1 MLTVDFARLRLRP
14 GTRVLDLGCGAGRHA
29 FECYRRG
36 ARVVA
41 LDTSAADLAEV
52 NRMFAAMA
60 GAGEVAPGGTAT
72 ALRGDARRLP
82 FPDGAFDVVI
92 ISEVLE
98 HVPDDREVIAELT
111 RVLRP
116 DGTVAVTVPRWWP
129 ERVCWALSDA
139 YHRVEGGHVRIY
151 RRRQLLSRLRAA
163 ALVPR
168 GSHHAHALHS
178 PYWWL
183 KCLFG
188 PDNDGA
194 LPVRLYHRM
203 LVHDIMRRP
212 WWTRTAE
219 RLLNPVVGK
228 SLVVYLDKG
237 AGALDASRP
246 RPGTFAEPG
255 PAA

>member
-1 MLTVDFARLRLRP
+1 MLTVDFARLRLAP

-41 LDTSAADLAEV
+41 VDLSEQDIGEV
-52 NRMFAAMA
+52 NAMFAAMA
-60 GAGEVAPGGTAT
+60 QAGEVAAGGAAV

-82 FPDGAFDVVI
+82 FADGAFDVVI

-98 HVPDDREVIAELT
+98 HVHDDERVIAELT
-111 RVLRP
+111 RVLGT

-139 YHRVEGGHVRIY
+139 YHQVEGGHIRIY

-188 PDNDGA
+188 VDNERA
-194 LPVRLYHRM
+194 LLPRLYHRL
-203 LVHDIMRRP
+203 LVHDIMRHP
-212 WWTRTAE
+212 WWTRT
-219 RLLNPVVGK
+219 
-228 SLVVYLDKG
+228 
-237 AGALDASRP
+237 
-246 RPGTFAEPG
+246 T
-255 PAA
+255 